1 MGDDV
6 KNKLCEL
13 IRAQGKQI
21 LYDQSKFTSLML
33 DLCLGA
39 NRREI
44 NILATALTE
53 KIPQNLLNCG
63 NTSLTRELRAN
74 LTSRLENETGLNA
87 DAADWAVTAWAEALG
102 MSTGENP
109 IIKNAETHEAPAEL
123 KNNIQTQPKA
133 NPVIGLD
140 HTIAGFWE
148 SSFRREAFK
157 GNPGAQSRDRYAD
170 GKSHYCRILD

>member
-53 KIPQNLLNCG
+53 KVPQNLLNCG
-63 NTSLTRELRAN
+63 NTSLIRELRAN
-74 LTSRLENETGLNA
+74 LNKPPRKRNWIE
-87 DAADWAVTAWAEALG
+87 
-102 MSTGENP
+102 
-109 IIKNAETHEAPAEL
+109 
-123 KNNIQTQPKA
+123 
-133 NPVIGLD
+133 
-140 HTIAGFWE
+140 
-148 SSFRREAFK
+148 
-157 GNPGAQSRDRYAD
+157 
-170 GKSHYCRILD
+170 CRCS